1 MLNDA
6 DLERYARQA
15 IMPDIGEEGQARLL
29 AARVLLVG
37 AGGLGSPAGFY
48 LAAAGIGHVTIID
61 DEQVETSNLNRQIL
75 HTTASV
81 GMPKVAQAVQA
92 MKALNPAMQVRP
104 VQARLAADN
113 VDALV
118 TEHDL
123 VVDCTDNAQTR
134 FLLGGAAHRLRRPLV
149 FGGAV
154 RTEGQIAVFQSGV
167 EGFEH
172 TPCYCCVFP
181 DAPDASLAPGCSEAG
196 ILGPVTGVIGS
207 FQALEAV
214 KLILG
219 IGTSL
224 TGHLLLFDGRKGGFM
239 DIATARR
246 ADCAVC
252 GTAD

>member
-92 MKALNPAMQVRP
+92 M
-104 VQARLAADN
+104 
-113 VDALV
+113 
-118 TEHDL
+118 
-123 VVDCTDNAQTR
+123 
-134 FLLGGAAHRLRRPLV
+134 RR
-149 FGGAV
+149 
-154 RTEGQIAVFQSGV
+154 
-167 EGFEH
+167 
-172 TPCYCCVFP
+172 
-181 DAPDASLAPGCSEAG
+181 
-196 ILGPVTGVIGS
+196 
-207 FQALEAV
+207 
-214 KLILG
+214 
-219 IGTSL
+219 
-224 TGHLLLFDGRKGGFM
+224 
-239 DIATARR
+239 
-246 ADCAVC
+246 
-252 GTAD
+252 